1 MAKCLQDAS
10 GSLKDLEDLVHE
22 CSGKFKD
29 TKKFYKYAPKD
40 SKLDQPKDFFSV
52 WLPFCRDYKNLWKKE
67 QARIAKEIIR
77 EERMRHRLKTENL
90 KDFKTQPTKPK
101 GLKDR
106 INKRKSRNN
115 H

>member
-1 MAKCLQDAS
+1 MGDAT
-10 GSLKDLEDLVHE
+10 GSLKDIEDLVEE
-22 CSGKFKD
+22 CSRRF
-29 TKKFYKYAPKD
+29 KD

-52 WLPFCRDYKNLWKKE
+52 WLPFCRDYKNLWKRE
-67 QARIAKEIIR
+67 QAKIAKEIIR